1 MWYQM
6 ACFRMFD
13 GFRARGAAES
23 RLTIASRAQMRHA
36 RIGLCRAVVS
46 VAAMVMFAV
55 GCDTGPADSLYD
67 ENRGFV
73 SDPVVDRI
81 EPDAALAGIGTL
93 TIFGENFSSVPSENL
108 VFFDEVRAEIVDASQ
123 TEIVV
128 STPNLPREE
137 IVVRVSVIGAEE
149 FSNTVPYRLDPAV
162 QRFGAITDFEE
173 VFGLATD
180 ADGNVYISLFSSNV
194 SAGIKRLTPEG
205 ERSDYV
211 SSTFQWSGLGFDS
224 DGHMYGVR
232 NVRAVFRFPPG
243 GGDPE
248 TWAVADN
255 ASARFRALEVDE
267 NNNVWVG
274 GGGGNIYR
282 ITPDAELTP
291 FPVASSVTAIDE
303 AGGYLYLG
311 LEGPPESRVVRH
323 PIQPDGSL
331 GAEEVVFTAPAGVE
345 VLSVRVAADG
355 SVIVGTNNEDPIYV
369 VTTDGSSEVLYPG
382 VLEPS
387 ALRMA
392 WGEGSSFYV
401 VRGRT
406 GTTTPDLLQIN
417 TPFEGAP

>member
-1 MWYQM
+1 
-6 ACFRMFD
+6 MFD
-13 GFRARGAAES
+13 GYRDGGAAES
-23 RLTIASRAQMRHA
+23 RLENASRTTA
-36 RIGLCRAVVS
+36 RPPRGDLWRAALSVAVV
-46 VAAMVMFAV
+46 AMFAV

-67 ENRGFV
+67 ENRAFV
-73 SDPVVDRI
+73 PDPVVDRI
-81 EPDAALAGIGTL
+81 EPEDALAGIGTL
-93 TIFGENFSSVPSENL
+93 TIFGENFSPDLSDNL
-108 VFFDEVRAEIVDASQ
+108 VFFDEMRAEILDVSESQ
-123 TEIVV
+123 IVV

-137 IVVRVSVIGAEE
+137 IVVRVSVIGAED
-149 FSNTVPYRLDPAV
+149 FSNTVTYRLDPAF
-162 QRFGAITDFEE
+162 QRFGSISEFEE

-194 SAGIKRLTPEG
+194 SAGIKRLSPEG
-205 ERSDYV
+205 ERSDYI

-224 DGHMYGVR
+224 DGYMYGVR

-248 TWAVADN
+248 TWAVADD

-267 NNNVWVG
+267 NDNVWVG

-282 ITPDAELTP
+282 ITPDAEFTAY
-291 FPVASSVTAIDE
+291 PVTSTVTAIDVTD
-303 AGGYLYLG
+303 GYLYLG

-323 PIQPDGSL
+323 SIQQDGSL

-355 SVIVGTNNEDPIYV
+355 TVIVGTNNEDPIFV
-369 VTTDGSSEVLYPG
+369 AQTDGSSEVLYPG

-392 WGEGSSFYV
+392 WGEGSTLYV

-417 TPFEGAP
+417 MPVEGSP